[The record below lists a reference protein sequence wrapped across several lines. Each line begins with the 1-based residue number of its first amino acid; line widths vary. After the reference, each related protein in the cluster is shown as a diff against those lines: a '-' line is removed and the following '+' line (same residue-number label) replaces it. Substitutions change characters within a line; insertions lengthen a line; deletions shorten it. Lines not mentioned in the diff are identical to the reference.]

1 MARMLRIRMVKRKE
15 KQQGINHINS
25 LTQGGMNMTQEKQQ
39 VTKAAALILGGAALG
54 AGLGLLFAPQSGAET
69 RRQIR
74 HYAKKA
80 RVEATKFSRNVK
92 AGVERAIENGK
103 SLMAKKDN
111 QRVVEAA

>member
-92 AGVERAIENGK
+92 ASVERAIENGK